1 MNAGPVW
8 EARVWQLWQN
18 MTYVSLPRPAW
29 AALYTPLKVVRAV
42 VSGGDPDVWAAIA
55 PVAGN
60 TAASTQSARKI

>member
-1 MNAGPVW
+1 
-8 EARVWQLWQN
+8 

-42 VSGGDPDVWAAIA
+42 VSGGDPEVWAAIA

-60 TAASTQSARKI
+60 TAASTQSARKM